1 MSDWTGVIRQA
12 AVQDNMVIQHYIKGL
27 IPCQIAE
34 KTGFPRF
41 FVEQAISRNVAQYPA
56 LTGRHLRA
64 RKGREP
70 VSKWPNAR
78 LVIVG
83 KEWSESVG
91 EWEEMRKEE
100 II

>member
-1 MSDWTGVIRQA
+1 MSNWTGAIRKA
-12 AVQDNMVIQHYIKGL
+12 AAQDNLVIKHYTDGL

-41 FVEQAISRNVAQYPA
+41 FVEQTVSRVVAQYPA
-56 LTGRHLRA
+56 LADRHLRA

-91 EWEEMRKEE
+91 EWEEMNCE
-100 II
+100 IE

>member
-1 MSDWTGVIRQA
+1 MSDWASVIRKA
-12 AVQDNMVIQHYIKGL
+12 AAQDNLVIQHYVNGL

-41 FVEQAISRNVAQYPA
+41 FVEQTVSRIVAQYPA
-56 LTGRHLRA
+56 LAGRHLRA

-91 EWEEMRKEE
+91 EWEEMNHETV
-100 II
+100 

>member
-1 MSDWTGVIRQA
+1 MSDWAGVIRKA
-12 AVQDNMVIQHYIKGL
+12 AAQDNLVIRHYVNGF

-41 FVEQAISRNVAQYPA
+41 FVEQTVSRVVAQYPA
-56 LTGRHLRA
+56 LAGRHLRA

-70 VSKWPNAR
+70 ISKWPNAR
-78 LVIVG
+78 LVIMG

-91 EWEEMRKEE
+91 EWEEMNHEV
-100 II
+100 I

>member
-1 MSDWTGVIRQA
+1 MSDWTGTIRQA
-12 AVQDNMVIQHYIKGL
+12 VSQDNVVIQHYIKGL

-70 VSKWPNAR
+70 ISKWPNAR
-78 LVIVG
+78 PVIVG
-83 KEWSESVG
+83 KEWVESEH
-91 EWEEMRKEE
+91 EWEEMNHE
-100 II
+100 IE

>member
-1 MSDWTGVIRQA
+1 MSDWAGVIRKA
-12 AVQDNMVIQHYIKGL
+12 AAQDNLVIQHYVNGL
-27 IPCQIAE
+27 VPFQIAE

-41 FVEQAISRNVAQYPA
+41 FVEQTVSRIVAQYPA

-64 RKGREP
+64 RKGRDP

-91 EWEEMRKEE
+91 EWEEMNHETV
-100 II
+100 

>member
-1 MSDWTGVIRQA
+1 MSDWTGIIRQA
-12 AVQDNMVIQHYIKGL
+12 AVQDNLVIQHYIKGL

-56 LTGRHLRA
+56 LAGRHLRA
-64 RKGREP
+64 IKGREP

-78 LVIVG
+78 LMIVG
-83 KEWSESVG
+83 KEWIESDR

>member
-1 MSDWTGVIRQA
+1 MSDWAGVIRKA
-12 AVQDNMVIQHYIKGL
+12 AAQDNLVIRHYTNGL

-41 FVEQAISRNVAQYPA
+41 FVEQTVSRIVAQYPA
-56 LTGRHLRA
+56 LAGRHLRA

-83 KEWSESVG
+83 KEWSESDR
-91 EWEEMRKEE
+91 EWEEMNHE
-100 II
+100 IT

>member
-1 MSDWTGVIRQA
+1 MMELENGMVSGAMPYNQSDAPARS
-12 AVQDNMVIQHYIKGL
+12 IK
-27 IPCQIAE
+27 C
-34 KTGFPRF
+34 
-41 FVEQAISRNVAQYPA
+41 PA

-83 KEWSESVG
+83 KEWVESEH
-91 EWEEMRKEE
+91 EWEEMNHE
-100 II
+100 IV

>member
-12 AVQDNMVIQHYIKGL
+12 VSQDNLVIKHYTDGL

-64 RKGREP
+64 RKGRDP

-91 EWEEMRKEE
+91 EWEEMNHE
-100 II
+100 IV

>member
-1 MSDWTGVIRQA
+1 MSDWAGVIRQA
-12 AVQDNMVIQHYIKGL
+12 AAQDNTVIQHYIRGL

-41 FVEQAISRNVAQYPA
+41 FVEQTVSRIVAQYPA
-56 LTGRHLRA
+56 LAGRHLRA

-91 EWEEMRKEE
+91 EWEEMSGE
-100 II
+100 IE

>member
-1 MSDWTGVIRQA
+1 MSDWAGVIRKA
-12 AVQDNMVIQHYIKGL
+12 ASQDNLVVRHYVNGL

-41 FVEQAISRNVAQYPA
+41 FVEQTVSRIVAQYPA
-56 LTGRHLRA
+56 LAGRHLRA

-91 EWEEMRKEE
+91 EWEEMNCE
-100 II
+100 IE

>member
-1 MSDWTGVIRQA
+1 MSDWAGVIRQA
-12 AVQDNMVIQHYIKGL
+12 AAQDNLVIKHYTDGL
-27 IPCQIAE
+27 IPCQISE

-70 VSKWPNAR
+70 ISKWPNAR

-83 KEWSESVG
+83 KEWSESDR
-91 EWEEMRKEE
+91 EWEEMNHETV
-100 II
+100 

>member
-12 AVQDNMVIQHYIKGL
+12 VSQDNLVIKHYTDGL

-56 LTGRHLRA
+56 LAGRHLRA
-64 RKGREP
+64 RKGRDP
-70 VSKWPNAR
+70 ISKWPNAR

-91 EWEEMRKEE
+91 EWEEMNHE
-100 II
+100 IV

>member
-1 MSDWTGVIRQA
+1 MSDWAGVIRKA
-12 AVQDNMVIQHYIKGL
+12 AVQDNLVIRHYVNGL
-27 IPCQIAE
+27 TPCQIAE

-41 FVEQAISRNVAQYPA
+41 FVEQTVSRVVAQYPA
-56 LTGRHLRA
+56 LAGRHLRA
-64 RKGREP
+64 RKAREP

-91 EWEEMRKEE
+91 EWEEMNCE
-100 II
+100 IE

>member
-1 MSDWTGVIRQA
+1 MSDWTGAIRQA
-12 AVQDNMVIQHYIKGL
+12 VSQDNLVIQHYIKGL
-27 IPCQIAE
+27 VPCQIAE

-41 FVEQAISRNVAQYPA
+41 FVEQAISRIVAQYPA

-83 KEWSESVG
+83 KEWVESEH
-91 EWEEMRKEE
+91 EWEEMNHE
-100 II
+100 IV

>member
-1 MSDWTGVIRQA
+1 MSDWASVIRKA
-12 AVQDNMVIQHYIKGL
+12 AAQDNLVIKHYTDGL

-41 FVEQAISRNVAQYPA
+41 FVEQTVSRMVAQYPA

-91 EWEEMRKEE
+91 EWEEMNHETV
-100 II
+100 

>member
-1 MSDWTGVIRQA
+1 MSDWAGAIRKA
-12 AVQDNMVIQHYIKGL
+12 AAQENLVVQHYIRGL

-41 FVEQAISRNVAQYPA
+41 FVEQTVIRVVAKHPA
-56 LTGRHLRA
+56 LTGCHLRA

-70 VSKWPNAR
+70 ISKWPNAR

-83 KEWSESVG
+83 KEWSESDG
-91 EWEEMRKEE
+91 EWEEMNHE
-100 II
+100 IV

>member
-1 MSDWTGVIRQA
+1 MSDWTGTIRQA
-12 AVQDNMVIQHYIKGL
+12 VSQDNVVVQHYIKGL

-64 RKGREP
+64 RKGRDP
-70 VSKWPNAR
+70 ISKWTNAR

-91 EWEEMRKEE
+91 EWEEMNHE
-100 II
+100 IV

>member
-12 AVQDNMVIQHYIKGL
+12 AVQDNIVIQHYIKGL

-41 FVEQAISRNVAQYPA
+41 FVEQAISRSVAQYPA
-56 LTGRHLRA
+56 LAGRHLRA
-64 RKGREP
+64 RKGRDP

-83 KEWSESVG
+83 KERSESVG
-91 EWEEMRKEE
+91 EWEEMNHE
-100 II
+100 IE

>member
-41 FVEQAISRNVAQYPA
+41 FVEQAISRIVAQYPA
-56 LTGRHLRA
+56 LTGGTCGQGRA
-64 RKGREP
+64 GSRSASGP
-70 VSKWPNAR
+70 MPGW
-78 LVIVG
+78 
-83 KEWSESVG
+83 
-91 EWEEMRKEE
+91 
-100 II
+100 

>member
-1 MSDWTGVIRQA
+1 MSDWTGTIRQA
-12 AVQDNMVIQHYIKGL
+12 VSQDNMVIQHYIKGL
-27 IPCQIAE
+27 IPFQIAE

-56 LTGRHLRA
+56 LAGRHLRA

-83 KEWSESVG
+83 KEWVESDR
-91 EWEEMRKEE
+91 EWEEMNHE

>member
-1 MSDWTGVIRQA
+1 MSDWAGVIRQA
-12 AVQDNMVIQHYIKGL
+12 AAQDNVVIQHYIRGL

-41 FVEQAISRNVAQYPA
+41 FVEQTVSRIVAQYPA
-56 LTGRHLRA
+56 LTVRHLRA

-91 EWEEMRKEE
+91 EWEEMNHE
-100 II
+100 IV

>member
-1 MSDWTGVIRQA
+1 MSDWAGVIRKA
-12 AVQDNMVIQHYIKGL
+12 AAQDNMVIQHYIKGL
-27 IPCQIAE
+27 VPCQIAE

-41 FVEQAISRNVAQYPA
+41 FVEQAISRSVAQYPA

-70 VSKWPNAR
+70 ISKWPNAR

-83 KEWSESVG
+83 KEWVESVG
-91 EWEEMRKEE
+91 EWEEMNSE
-100 II
+100 IE

>member
-12 AVQDNMVIQHYIKGL
+12 VSHDNVVIQHYIKGL

-41 FVEQAISRNVAQYPA
+41 FVEQTVSRIVAQYPA

-91 EWEEMRKEE
+91 EWEEMNHEV
-100 II
+100 I

>member
-1 MSDWTGVIRQA
+1 MSDWAGVIRKA
-12 AVQDNMVIQHYIKGL
+12 AAQDNLVIRHYVNGL

-41 FVEQAISRNVAQYPA
+41 FVEQTISRVIAQYPA
-56 LTGRHLRA
+56 LAGRHLRA

-70 VSKWPNAR
+70 ISKWPNAR

-91 EWEEMRKEE
+91 EWEEMNHETV
-100 II
+100 

>member
-1 MSDWTGVIRQA
+1 MSDWAGTIRQA

-41 FVEQAISRNVAQYPA
+41 FIEQAISRYVARYPA
-56 LTGRHLRA
+56 LTGRHMRA
-64 RKGREP
+64 RTGRDP

-83 KEWSESVG
+83 KEWSESDR
-91 EWEEMRKEE
+91 EWEEMNHETV
-100 II
+100 

>member
-1 MSDWTGVIRQA
+1 MSDWTGAIRQA
-12 AVQDNMVIQHYIKGL
+12 AAQDNTVIQHYIKGL

-70 VSKWPNAR
+70 ISKWPNAR

-83 KEWSESVG
+83 KEWVESEH
-91 EWEEMRKEE
+91 EWEEMNHETV
-100 II
+100 

>member
-12 AVQDNMVIQHYIKGL
+12 VSQDNLVIKHYTDGL

-41 FVEQAISRNVAQYPA
+41 FVEQAISRNVAQYPG

-64 RKGREP
+64 RKGRDA

-91 EWEEMRKEE
+91 EWEEMNHE
-100 II
+100 IE

>member
-1 MSDWTGVIRQA
+1 MSDWAGVIRQA
-12 AVQDNMVIQHYIKGL
+12 VSQDNLVIQHYIKGL

-41 FVEQAISRNVAQYPA
+41 FIEQAISRNVAQYPA

-64 RKGREP
+64 RKGRDP

-83 KEWSESVG
+83 KEWVESVG
-91 EWEEMRKEE
+91 EWEEMNHE
-100 II
+100 IV